1 MTFRNEERQKE
12 QMVTQEGLLQLLAQ
26 VEEELEGHL
35 PKIAVLRAKT
45 DGETKVSIVFT
56 ARKSTTIVIIV
67 TKY

>member
-26 VEEELEGHL
+26 MEEELEGRL

-45 DGETKVSIVFT
+45 DREI
-56 ARKSTTIVIIV
+56 
-67 TKY
+67 